1 MKGRTSFI
9 IAHRLSTVRQVDRI
23 AVLEEGRVTAFA
35 PHEDPMKISPVYRQM
50 VELQREGMLA
60 E

>member
-1 MKGRTSFI
+1 MI
-9 IAHRLSTVRQVDRI
+9 IAHRLSTVRRVDRI
-23 AVLEEGRVTAFA
+23 AVLENGRITAFA
-35 PHEDPMKISPVYRQM
+35 PHEELMTISPTYRQM